1 MNAEILAAIDA
12 AFRLLPAKMDSA
24 KARVQM
30 FAIGYQESEFEHR
43 FQVLNDPTK
52 KGPARGF
59 WQFEEGGGVVGVM
72 THPAS
77 KDIARNLCMAR
88 GVFFTRHEVWQR
100 LETDDVLA
108 AAFARL
114 LLFTDSRPLP
124 SLPDAIN
131 PHNPQLSD
139 SWKYYERNWRP
150 GKPHPLKWPANY
162 AKALDVAG
170 FA

>member
-12 AFRLLPAKMDSA
+12 AFRLLPVRMDSA
-24 KARVQM
+24 KARVEM
-30 FAIGYQESEFEHR
+30 LAIGFQESEFKHR

-59 WQFEEGGGVVGVM
+59 WQFEEGGGVKGVM
-72 THPAS
+72 THEAS
-77 KDIARNLCMAR
+77 KEWARAVCGLRNVPFERNA
-88 GVFFTRHEVWQR
+88 VWLK

-114 LLFTDSRPLP
+114 LLFTDPRPLP
-124 SLPDAIN
+124 VLPDAIN
-131 PHNPQLSD
+131 PHFAELSD
-139 SWKYYERNWRP
+139 SWKYYARNWRP
-150 GKPHPLKWPANY
+150 GKPHPEKWAANY

-170 FA
+170 FV